1 MSPAPLPTAES
12 LTVEFKSDRRCL
24 SDRELLEVVVCFA
37 NTEGG
42 TLYLGVEDDGTPTG
56 LHRKHLQVAGLA
68 AMIANRTVP
77 PVTVKVERIEAAA
90 GIPVARIDV
99 PKAYQLTATS
109 EGVLKRRRLQA
120 DGSPECVPFLPH
132 EFHRR
137 LSQLGITDPSSKPV
151 IGATLDDLDP
161 VERARLRQFVD
172 RFNGD
177 RALLDLTDEE
187 LDGALGLTTRTADG
201 RVPTLAGLL
210 VVGKDRSLRRLV
222 PTHEVAFQ
230 VLDGED
236 VRFNEF
242 IHAPLLRTFEWLETS
257 FGPINAE
264 QEILVSFARV
274 PIPLVDR
281 RTYREAIA
289 NALTHRDYTR
299 LGAIHVRLE
308 RDALVV
314 SNPGGFIDGVSID
327 NLLTCEPQPRNP
339 RLADAFKRVGLV
351 ERTGR
356 GVDIIYRGPLRQGRP
371 APDYSRSNAHTVVLR
386 LPTTRADTDFLRMVI
401 EGEGRHGAPL
411 PTSSLLTLS
420 ALRQHRRLT
429 RRELSGLTGQ
439 SDTRTLSCLEQLV
452 EDGLVEAHGSGRGR
466 TYTLSAQ
473 VYARQDQRTEYTRQ
487 MGFDRLQ
494 QEQLVLGFV
503 QQHGEIRRSDVMDLC
518 RLSGDQASRLLRS
531 MADAGRLQ
539 AHGERRWRF
548 YTHDSERT

>member
-1 MSPAPLPTAES
+1 MSPIPLPTAES

-56 LHRKHLQVAGLA
+56 LHRRHLKVDGVA

-77 PVTVKVERIEAAA
+77 PVAVQASRIDVEGVA
-90 GIPVARIDV
+90 VARIDV
-99 PKAYQLTATS
+99 PKMHQLTATS
-109 EGVLKRRRLQA
+109 DGVLRRRRLQA

-132 EFHRR
+132 EFHQR
-137 LSQLGITDPSSKPV
+137 LSQLGLTDPSSKPV

-161 VERARLRQFVD
+161 VERARLRQFVE
-172 RFNGD
+172 RFHGD
-177 RALLDLTDEE
+177 RALLDLTDDE
-187 LDGALGLTTRTADG
+187 LDGALGLTTHTADG

-210 VVGKDRSLRRLV
+210 LVGKDRSLRRLV

-242 IHAPLLRTFEWLETS
+242 IHAPLLRAFEWLETS

-274 PIPLVDR
+274 PIPLVER

-314 SNPGGFIDGVSID
+314 SNPGGFIDGVSKA
-327 NLLTCEPQPRNP
+327 NLLTCEPRPRNP
-339 RLADAFKRVGLV
+339 KLADAFKRIGLV

-356 GVDIIYRGPLRQGRP
+356 GVDIIYRGMLRMGRP
-371 APDYSRSNAHTVVLR
+371 APDYSRSNAYNVVLR
-386 LPTTRADTDFLRMVI
+386 LPTLQADTDFLRLVI
-401 EGEGRHGAPL
+401 DAEGRLGAALNTWSLRVLGAMWRADRSSLRDLMASTQSTEDKLRDILDEFLRIGLIEAHTAEAGTSYSLTTGSPTASTVGEL
-411 PTSSLLTLS
+411 PTRQILDY
-420 ALRQHRRLT
+420 LRENTEIR
-429 RRELSGLTGQ
+429 RREVVALSGL
-439 SDTRTLSCLEQLV
+439 SS
-452 EDGLVEAHGSGRGR
+452 
-466 TYTLSAQ
+466 
-473 VYARQDQRTEYTRQ
+473 
-487 MGFDRLQ
+487 
-494 QEQLVLGFV
+494 
-503 QQHGEIRRSDVMDLC
+503 
-518 RLSGDQASRLLRS
+518 DQAKRLL
-531 MADAGRLQ
+531 GRLTAQ
-539 AHGERRWRF
+539 GVLVRVGTGRATRYRLPA
-548 YTHDSERT
+548 SS